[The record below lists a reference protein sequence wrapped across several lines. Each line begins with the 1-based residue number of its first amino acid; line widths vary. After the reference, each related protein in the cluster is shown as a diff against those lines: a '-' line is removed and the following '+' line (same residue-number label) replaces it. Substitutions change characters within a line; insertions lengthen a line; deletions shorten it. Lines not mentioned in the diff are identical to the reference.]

1 MISKIIIFS
10 LEDSLLMIPGLVSIT
25 GLAKV
30 DENLK
35 VFPNASEASC
45 LKIVDN
51 KQNLV
56 LQSKS
61 LIETFNFWYYFN
73 YYLTKSRVC
82 YNA

>member
-1 MISKIIIFS
+1 MISKSIIFF

-45 LKIVDN
+45 LKIIGN
-51 KQNLV
+51 ELNLV
-56 LQSKS
+56 LQFKS
-61 LIETFNFWYYFN
+61 LIEH
-73 YYLTKSRVC
+73 LISDIILIII
-82 YNA
+82 